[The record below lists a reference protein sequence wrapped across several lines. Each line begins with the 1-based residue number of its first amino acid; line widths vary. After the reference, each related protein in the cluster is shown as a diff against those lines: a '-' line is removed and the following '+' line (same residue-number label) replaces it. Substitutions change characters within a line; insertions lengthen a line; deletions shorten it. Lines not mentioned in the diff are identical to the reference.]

1 MDVGV
6 GIGGGEP
13 IGSSQKLVA
22 QKALDGAHQSGADG
36 MGMNPW
42 DQFPLVGQLPQDAI
56 YEAHKLQESGH
67 QNDKLAVIANPAALQ
82 QKQKATDT
90 HLAANDEQLK
100 QLSQEAKDALKR
112 AEDAG
117 VLAKL
122 AKGKVAFQQTFNE
135 DRVRFKI
142 GKYDLDK
149 KAQAALDEFAGKV
162 KGLNEQ
168 YYVEIQGH
176 TDDTGGKKGNDE
188 LGQRRADEVRRY
200 LSRSASLPL
209 NRMSTIS
216 YGDTLP
222 VSSNK
227 TKKGRAENRRVVLV
241 VLE

>member
-1 MDVGV
+1 MKITKFVSLTAVALALGACASNKDVDRK
-6 GIGGGEP
+6 IAEAQAQ
-13 IGSSQKLVA
+13 SSK
-22 QKALDGAHQSGADG
+22 K
-36 MGMNPW
+36 
-42 DQFPLVGQLPQDAI
+42 I
-56 YEAHKLQESGH
+56 ESVET
-67 QNDKLAVIANPAALQ
+67 QVEDLQ

-90 HLAANDEQLK
+90 HLSQNDAQIA